1 MVLMLLPKE
10 HCAQLVV
17 AVPPKASRW
26 MVLNSG
32 AEFFLENAGR
42 VDGTADGGASTLP
55 VAKVAV
61 DKTHDFRV
69 SATALSLTDSSSL
82 LELACWLLT
91 TFRLSLER
99 R

>member
-1 MVLMLLPKE
+1 MVIMLLPKE

-17 AVPPKASRW
+17 AEAPKASRW

-32 AEFFLENAGR
+32 AEFILENAGR

-61 DKTHDFRV
+61 DKTHFRV
-69 SATALSLTDSSSL
+69 SATSLSLTNSSSL
-82 LELACWLLT
+82 LELARWLLT